1 MGILEFFKRNKI
13 SKMELVKTKKPSS
26 EQILFAENVLAIFS
40 PTVEKFGFARH
51 RTEIEKYLTTI
62 IYRKD
67 KQYIKISGS
76 TYPTDYPYSYNII
89 LGEGDSEDF
98 YEWDWNSI
106 ALWRMKN
113 KIDPKVKASEFEFPF
128 GKSVKFSLEN
138 ANIELKKYGLTFL
151 NGDLKL
157 FIEIRKEQ
165 NKNRE
170 PYKIH
175 SPDKNG
181 KYTTKNEQKSV
192 EQQEKYS

>member
-1 MGILEFFKRNKI
+1 MGILEFFKRNKK
-13 SKMELVKTKKPSS
+13 SKTELVKTEKPSS
-26 EQILFAENVLAIFS
+26 EQILFAENVLEIIS
-40 PTVEKFGFARH
+40 PTIKKFGFTRH

-62 IYRKD
+62 IYRKE

-76 TYPTDYPYSYNII
+76 TYPTDYPYCYNII

-113 KIDPKVKASEFEFPF
+113 KIDPKIKASEFEFPY
-128 GKSVKFSLEN
+128 GNSVKFSLEN
-138 ANIELKKYGLTFL
+138 ANMELQKYGLTFL

-157 FIEIRKEQ
+157 FLEIRKEQ

-181 KYTTKNEQKSV
+181 KYTTKNEEKSV
-192 EQQEKYS
+192 EQQKKYS